1 MNIFKWCQ
9 FRYSR
14 RKCNV
19 VSGQSCLFC
28 HRLNSSFNC
37 VCLSV
42 SVLTCD
48 LTLGPSLEKCPFQS
62 RILLSTGEQNKS
74 TAWKQCNGP
83 SKAHSNQYTLTHTH
97 TRTHISIGKIYAIYS
112 APHVPL
118 SIWIYEELYNGKIT
132 IHSAGMMPMW
142 GMKIRRKNEKQKIN
156 S

>member
-1 MNIFKWCQ
+1 MNMNIFKWCQ

-97 TRTHISIGKIYAIYS
+97 AHLDWENLCYLLRAPCAFINMNIWRT
-112 APHVPL
+112 L
-118 SIWIYEELYNGKIT
+118 Q
-132 IHSAGMMPMW
+132 
-142 GMKIRRKNEKQKIN
+142 RKNHHTFSRYDADVRNENTTKKWKTKK
-156 S
+156 